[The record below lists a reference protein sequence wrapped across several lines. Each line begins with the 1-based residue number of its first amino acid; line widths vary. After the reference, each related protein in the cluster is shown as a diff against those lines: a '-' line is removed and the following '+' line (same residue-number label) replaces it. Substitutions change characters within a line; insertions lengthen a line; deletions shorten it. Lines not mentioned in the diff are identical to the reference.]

1 MMVSHIGPRAGCGC
15 CLPGEVV
22 ACIVV
27 LPMPVALLLVFSAC
41 LRSISTFVD
50 LVQIAIFCIIA
61 KFVLI
66 YKFFHGFVSTLS
78 VRETSCH

>member
-27 LPMPVALLLVFSAC
+27 LPMPVALLLVFLSLFEVDINLCGFGAIC
-41 LRSISTFVD
+41 NILHYCQICVNSQHFPWILSTF
-50 LVQIAIFCIIA
+50 
-61 KFVLI
+61 
-66 YKFFHGFVSTLS
+66 LS
-78 VRETSCH
+78 A